1 MSSSDTVPTR
11 PFGANGVAMVTPFTA
26 DTEALDLE
34 AAQALAVHLVD
45 QGVDLLVLGG
55 TTGESPT
62 TSDDEKCALV
72 RAVREAV
79 DPAVTI
85 LAGVGSNDTRHSV
98 ALARRSAELEID
110 GLLVVTPYYSKPS
123 QEGIIVHTEAV
134 ADATE
139 LPVMLYD
146 IPGRSGV
153 PLAADTIRRLAA
165 HPRIVALK
173 DAKGDL
179 QQSTLLMATTELA
192 YYSGE
197 DALNLPWMAIGASGI
212 VSVVGQ
218 VAPELE
224 SEVIAAI
231 DRSDLPLA
239 RTLHTRLSPLVDA
252 IMGIMPGVVAAKT
265 ALALQGVIPHAAV
278 RGPLAP
284 ADDAQTRALAAVLEA
299 AGLIDGSTTT
309 SRRNA

>member
-1 MSSSDTVPTR
+1 MSSSENLPAR
-11 PFGANGVAMVTPFTA
+11 PFGANGVAMVTPFTQ
-26 DTEALDLE
+26 DGTSLDLD
-34 AAQALAVHLVD
+34 AAGSLAEHLVER
-45 QGVDLLVLGG
+45 GVDMIVLGG

-62 TSDDEKCALV
+62 TSDHEKCELL
-72 RAVREAV
+72 RAVRGAV
-79 DPAVTI
+79 DDRARI

-98 ALARRSAELEID
+98 ELARRSADLGVD

-123 QEGIIVHTEAV
+123 QEGIARHIEAI
-134 ADATE
+134 ADATDA
-139 LPVMLYD
+139 PVMLYD

-153 PLAADTIRRLAA
+153 PLEADTILRLAE
-165 HPRIVALK
+165 HERILALK

-179 QQSTLLMATTELA
+179 QQSTLLLERTDLA

-197 DALNLPWMAIGASGI
+197 DALNLPWLAIGASGI

-224 SEVIAAI
+224 TELIAAV
-231 DRSDLPLA
+231 DRGDLPAARAAHARLA
-239 RTLHTRLSPLVDA
+239 PLVDA
-252 IMGIMPGVVAAKT
+252 IMGRMPGVVAAKT

-284 ADDAQTRALAAVLEA
+284 ADDAQTRALAAALEA
-299 AGLIDGSTTT
+299 ADRDAGIPISP
-309 SRRNA
+309 RRTQ

>member
-1 MSSSDTVPTR
+1 MTTPQTAPSR

-26 DTEALDLE
+26 DGDRLDLD
-34 AAQALAVHLVD
+34 AAQSLAAHLVD
-45 QGVDLLVLGG
+45 AGVDQLVVSG

-62 TSDDEKCALV
+62 TSDDEKLAVLEAV
-72 RAVREAV
+72 RDAVGDRAV
-79 DPAVTI
+79 I
-85 LAGVGSNDTRHSV
+85 LAGVGTNDTRHSIE
-98 ALARRSAELEID
+98 LARRSAALGID

-123 QEGIIVHTEAV
+123 QEGIVAHTVAI

-153 PLAADTIRRLAA
+153 PLQADTIRRLAD
-165 HPRIVALK
+165 HERIAALK

-179 QQSTLLMATTELA
+179 QQASLLMAETGLP

-197 DALNLPWMAIGASGI
+197 DALNLPWLAIGAAGI

-218 VAPELE
+218 TAPALE
-224 SEVIAAI
+224 SELIAAV
-231 DRSDLPLA
+231 DAGDLSRARAVHTALA
-239 RTLHTRLSPLVDA
+239 PVVEA
-252 IMGIMPGVVAAKT
+252 IMGRMPGVVAAKT
-265 ALALQGVIPHAAV
+265 ALSIQGHLPHAAV

-284 ADDAQTRALAAVLEA
+284 ADPAQTRALAEALERIPDA
-299 AGLIDGSTTT
+299 APTTST
-309 SRRNA
+309 SRRPA